1 MLFRSDTVPT
11 RGKSTADGKWEYV
24 SAKDDTTAITVTS
37 PRNIQVSEHEQYFK
51 SYIRDSVPYNS
62 AFSTDV
68 IEVRN
73 LQPETDYYV
82 YFVLQ
87 GVSDQLS
94 EVYAYKFRTS
104 NISKPKI
111 ALDFI
116 GNGLVNATTTN
127 VPGDLDYVV
136 YTAGNAS
143 NVQLLNQPLKN
154 YSVGQLPPAYATYD
168 DDDDPSTPEVD
179 MTVLEAMF
187 MPYNHATA
195 QAGASAG
202 DYFPQE
208 GADFN
213 GFSVFDAY
221 GNESIKNSIATL
233 IQQRNQGLI
242 ATGGNDIM
250 TETNT
255 PVVLNQLTVNVLEK
269 LTPYTILVVGRHP
282 ASLEI
287 TSSYT
292 FRAIENVIIPDQ
304 DPPAATTGTASI
316 QADPTGGYKG
326 TITISFDKEL
336 YWVESQTASTALEVW
351 QGASTSGKSV
361 DILDYVGRT
370 CTVENA
376 STIKHVTDT
385 LNFRYSGM
393 AIGESIS
400 IVNYGLLS
408 NASRVPTSTDVICT
422 LKEGSTTNPTTG
434 LRVTGVYMEITW
446 DGQVIGTSQT
456 IPIT

>member
-1 MLFRSDTVPT
+1 
-11 RGKSTADGKWEYV
+11 
-24 SAKDDTTAITVTS
+24 
-37 PRNIQVSEHEQYFK
+37 
-51 SYIRDSVPYNS
+51 
-62 AFSTDV
+62 
-68 IEVRN
+68 
-73 LQPETDYYV
+73 
-82 YFVLQ
+82 
-87 GVSDQLS
+87 
-94 EVYAYKFRTS
+94 
-104 NISKPKI
+104 
-111 ALDFI
+111 
-116 GNGLVNATTTN
+116 
-127 VPGDLDYVV
+127 
-136 YTAGNAS
+136 
-143 NVQLLNQPLKN
+143 
-154 YSVGQLPPAYATYD
+154 
-168 DDDDPSTPEVD
+168 

-255 PVVLNQLTVNVLEK
+255 PVVLNRLTVNVLEK

-385 LNFRYSGM
+385 LK
-393 AIGESIS
+393 IGRAH
-400 IVNYGLLS
+400 V
-408 NASRVPTSTDVICT
+408 
-422 LKEGSTTNPTTG
+422 
-434 LRVTGVYMEITW
+434 
-446 DGQVIGTSQT
+446 
-456 IPIT
+456 